1 MAFTGS
7 VQQSLAPENNQPL
20 DPNQLAPQT
29 QQEQPKP
36 SFREAVAASQQ
47 QQEQRFNELATSAG
61 AQPPATAAPQ
71 QQGISQAQQQSLEG
85 AIAEMTPEQF
95 DAWYKAQPQGALKI
109 AAKNIADFIGTQ
121 MRQQFGD
128 LLQLGDMANA
138 DPKVKKKLE
147 RLVKDPNAREFIL
160 NKAFEIFDPAEFAQ
174 PAQPPQG
181 QYSTPA
187 ALTQEQVA
195 DTVRNTLDQE
205 RQRIAYEADRS
216 REVEALVREVPSLNW
231 QQHGD
236 KAARK
241 VSHIIEIAE
250 KRTAQS
256 GQRVSYRD
264 IASELDMIGSATP
277 PQPVPQ
283 TSTTQTPPAQNA
295 QAPRSEIEARQNM
308 TRLLEQHGGLMGLAA
323 ALPRRG

>member
-7 VQQSLAPENNQPL
+7 VQQAAQTEQQPQVQ
-20 DPNQLAPQT
+20 PQVEQQPQT
-29 QQEQPKP
+29 QQQPAP
-36 SFREAVAASQQ
+36 SFRDAVAASQQ
-47 QQEQRFNELATSAG
+47 QHEQRFNELATSAG
-61 AQPPATAAPQ
+61 AQPTAAPQ

-85 AIAEMTPEQF
+85 AIADMSPEQF
-95 DAWYKAQPQGALKI
+95 QEWYKAQPPGALKI
-109 AAKNIADFIGTQ
+109 AAKNIADYMGAQ

-128 LLQLGDMANA
+128 LLQLGDLANA
-138 DPKVKKKLE
+138 DPAVKKKLE
-147 RLVKDPNAREFIL
+147 RLVKDPNARDFIL
-160 NKAFEIFDPAEFAQ
+160 NKAFEIFDPTEFAQ
-174 PAQPPQG
+174 PAQPPAQ
-181 QYSTPA
+181 QYSTPGI
-187 ALTQEQVA
+187 TQEQVA
-195 DTVRNTLDQE
+195 DTVRSTIDQE

-216 REVEALVREVPSLNW
+216 RELEALVREAPGLNW

-241 VSHIIEIAE
+241 VQHIIEIAE

-264 IASELDMIGSATP
+264 IANELDMIGSASP

-283 TSTTQTPPAQNA
+283 TSTTQQPPAQNA
-295 QAPRSEIEARQNM
+295 QAPRSELEARQNM